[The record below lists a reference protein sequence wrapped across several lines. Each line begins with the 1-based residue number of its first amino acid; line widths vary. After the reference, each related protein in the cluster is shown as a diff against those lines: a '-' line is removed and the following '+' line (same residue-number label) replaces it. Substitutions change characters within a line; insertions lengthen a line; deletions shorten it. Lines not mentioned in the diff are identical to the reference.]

1 MDSSDKKSYF
11 SMSELIKDYVI
22 SDIPI
27 AHQHN
32 LEALKTLL
40 DAVREEFGK
49 PIVVTSGYRNEVHNK
64 RVGGAK
70 ASQHLTG
77 KAADIRPQDSS
88 KEELD
93 RLYEIACKH
102 FKAVG
107 DGRSR
112 GFVHVDT
119 RDDKERRWDY

>member
-1 MDSSDKKSYF
+1 MGVYF
-11 SMSELIKDYVI
+11 SFNELTPGYNVA
-22 SDIPI
+22 DIPI
-27 AHQHN
+27 EHQWN
-32 LEALKTLL
+32 VEAVIVLL
-40 DAVREEFGK
+40 DKVREEFGEA
-49 PIVVTSGYRNEVHNK
+49 IVVTSGYRDEQHNK

-77 KAADIRPQDSS
+77 KAADIRPKDSN
-88 KEELD
+88 KEKLD
-93 RLYEIACKH
+93 KLYDICCKY

-107 DGRSR
+107 DGRKR